1 MSNEYVMVSVYA
13 DTVYSDWWDNPEY
26 GDDNTAYLSLDEADL
41 IEWINET
48 ETENEDGELCDL
60 NTFMSEYTHDWT
72 NDLVAWLEENNKVYE
87 VLE

>member
-48 ETENEDGELCDL
+48 ETENECDFD
-60 NTFMSEYTHDWT
+60 TFMSEYTHDWT
-72 NDLVAWLEENNKVYE
+72 NDLVAWLKENNKVYE